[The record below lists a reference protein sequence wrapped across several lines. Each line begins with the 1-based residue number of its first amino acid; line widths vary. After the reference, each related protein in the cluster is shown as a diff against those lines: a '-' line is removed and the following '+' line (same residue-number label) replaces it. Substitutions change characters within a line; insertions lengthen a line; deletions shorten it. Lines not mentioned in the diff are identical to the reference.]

1 MMLVVGVWLPA
12 ASVPVSAV
20 DWSQVQLTR
29 SAVQTERQA
38 IVAKFMNLTEQE
50 SRAFWPIYDEYRH
63 AMARAS
69 DGMIRDLESLIENHG
84 VLSDARANETLDEY
98 LKWQQETLQTQYAYL
113 KKFRRILTQKQV
125 TRLFQ
130 LENKMDAVVRYELAA
145 KIPLID

>member
-1 MMLVVGVWLPA
+1 MLVVGVWLPA